1 MIVLM
6 IYLIIIT
13 VFLFIVTV
21 SWLARQDIMEAIFDA
36 QGLMMG
42 VVRMLSM
49 DPI

>member
-6 IYLIIIT
+6 IYLTIIT

-21 SWLARQDIMEAIFDA
+21 SWLARRDIMEAIFDA
-36 QGLMMG
+36 QELMMG